1 MVVYRGLMENPNN
14 RAMLGATDIRRQANA
29 GALAPIVRGGQA
41 ARIPAQRPIVLPADD
56 SLGKGLSQLGRSM
69 MGISQMNKEKAAR
82 DAVSGL
88 FQSEPSGSELDIGV
102 EPSARIPSA
111 DQMLQVG
118 LMHPGTQAGKQALM
132 LGGQLAQRESTQGFQ
147 RQMLD
152 LRQTFADEQRQK
164 QEEFKKNF
172 ANDNYARDFFKYIF
186 DRNTKLKIAN
196 IGKDARIEA
205 ANIAADAKTKNKSV
219 GIMTY
224 GEARGKFGLGD
235 VTKGD
240 KTYLD
245 SDPVLVTRNFDGSLD
260 KMKFLANRFK
270 GTDKGVFDLQDL
282 FNITQGDPK
291 TPGVEKSSVLPK
303 SVAEPPAPTRKEVKT
318 NIRGATGLGIGKVR
332 QVLDNLGTMV
342 GLTDGDIKAA
352 ETELTSK
359 NAKVTA
365 TVATISP
372 ILKKNGRDSNFTR
385 LLTQLTEPT
394 VGFFDTESS
403 TKSRIGIR
411 FNDIQDVIEDA
422 EYVFETSDSKKDR
435 GELRAFIRS
444 MTRLQNFYG
453 DMYEQLDSKTR
464 PRDNDAI
471 ERAKRA
477 VGIR

>member
-14 RAMLGATDIRRQANA
+14 RAMLGTNIRRQADAN
-29 GALAPIVRGGQA
+29 ALAPIVRGGQA
-41 ARIPAQRPIVLPADD
+41 ARIPAPRPIVLPADD

-88 FQSEPSGSELDIGV
+88 FQPAPSEADLLEGV

-111 DQMLQVG
+111 NQMLQVG

-132 LGGQLAQRESTQGFQ
+132 LGGQMAQRESTQAFE

-152 LRQTFADEQRQK
+152 LTQGFKTSEREAKQQFEKDMLNDKFAEARLNQFLNRGTK
-164 QEEFKKNF
+164 IKVAELG
-172 ANDNYARDFFKYIF
+172 ANAR
-186 DRNTKLKIAN
+186 LK
-196 IGKDARIEA
+196 A
-205 ANIAADAKTKNKSV
+205 AEIAAAARGQNKSV

-224 GEARGKFGLGD
+224 GEARQIFGIGD

-245 SDPVLVTRNFDGSLD
+245 SDPVTVTRNFDGSLS
-260 KMKFLANRFK
+260 KIQFLANRFK

-282 FNITQGDPK
+282 FNITQGDPEA
-291 TPGVEKSSVLPK
+291 PGGEKSSVLPK
-303 SVAEPPAPTRKEVKT
+303 SVTEPPAPTRKEVKT
-318 NIRGATGLGIGKVR
+318 NIQGATGLGIGKIR

-372 ILKKNGRDSNFTR
+372 LMKKNGRDSNFTR

-422 EYVFETSDSKKDR
+422 EYVFEMSDSKKDR
-435 GELRAFIRS
+435 AELRAFIKS